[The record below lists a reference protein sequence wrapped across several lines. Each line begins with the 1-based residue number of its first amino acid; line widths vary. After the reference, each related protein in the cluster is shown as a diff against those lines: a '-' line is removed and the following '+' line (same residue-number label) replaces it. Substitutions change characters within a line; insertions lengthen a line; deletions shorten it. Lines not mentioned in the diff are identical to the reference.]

1 MGVGLGVLQ
10 LPPDHFWSMTIPE
23 LEAAVSGIFG
33 DSALGAPLARK
44 ELDELMQRFPDEGEI
59 ENV

>member
-1 MGVGLGVLQ
+1 MGVGLGMLK

-23 LEAAVSGIFG
+23 LEAAVNGTFG
-33 DSALGAPLARK
+33 EGALAGPLVRN

-59 ENV
+59 

>member
-1 MGVGLGVLQ
+1 MGVGLGMLQ

-23 LEAAVSGIFG
+23 LEAAVSGTFG
-33 DSALGAPLARK
+33 DRVLAAPLARK

-59 ENV
+59 INV